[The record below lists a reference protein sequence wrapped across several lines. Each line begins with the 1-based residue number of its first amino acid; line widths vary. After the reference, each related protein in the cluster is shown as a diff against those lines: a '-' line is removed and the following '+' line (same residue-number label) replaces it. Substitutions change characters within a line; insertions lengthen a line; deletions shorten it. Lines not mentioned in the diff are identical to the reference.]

1 MLGSREVS
9 VNEIWPCVPW
19 APSHP
24 FHVMPPRITRN
35 SHRPRASDRT
45 MVDTVNHT
53 GLSLSQL
60 DGVAT
65 SSRETY
71 ENQKAKP
78 LQRSRWKV
86 RKRCTWRQ
94 QIWLTRCAS
103 EGKQE

>member
-1 MLGSREVS
+1 
-9 VNEIWPCVPW
+9 
-19 APSHP
+19 
-24 FHVMPPRITRN
+24 
-35 SHRPRASDRT
+35 

-78 LQRSRWKV
+78 CSEADGKWAGSRETNLDSGRARTFFLDIPFYRAHGHQKGEA
-86 RKRCTWRQ
+86 KAQ
-94 QIWLTRCAS
+94 AFDNA
-103 EGKQE
+103 

>member
-1 MLGSREVS
+1 
-9 VNEIWPCVPW
+9 
-19 APSHP
+19 
-24 FHVMPPRITRN
+24 
-35 SHRPRASDRT
+35 

-86 RKRCTWRQ
+86 GWVSRNKSRLRSRQ
-94 QIWLTRCAS
+94 NFFL
-103 EGKQE
+103 

>member
-1 MLGSREVS
+1 
-9 VNEIWPCVPW
+9 
-19 APSHP
+19 
-24 FHVMPPRITRN
+24 
-35 SHRPRASDRT
+35 

-86 RKRCTWRQ
+86 GWVSRNKSRLRSRQNFFLDIPPQKQTQDCAATVIWRPS
-94 QIWLTRCAS
+94 LAAFF
-103 EGKQE
+103 

>member
-1 MLGSREVS
+1 
-9 VNEIWPCVPW
+9 
-19 APSHP
+19 
-24 FHVMPPRITRN
+24 
-35 SHRPRASDRT
+35 

-86 RKRCTWRQ
+86 GWVSRNKSRLRSRQ
-94 QIWLTRCAS
+94 NFFLDIPLYRWDEKVDPRSRMALSYR
-103 EGKQE
+103 

>member
-1 MLGSREVS
+1 
-9 VNEIWPCVPW
+9 
-19 APSHP
+19 
-24 FHVMPPRITRN
+24 
-35 SHRPRASDRT
+35 

-78 LQRSRWKV
+78 PAAKPMESGLGLEK
-86 RKRCTWRQ
+86 
-94 QIWLTRCAS
+94 QISTPVEAELFS
-103 EGKQE
+103 